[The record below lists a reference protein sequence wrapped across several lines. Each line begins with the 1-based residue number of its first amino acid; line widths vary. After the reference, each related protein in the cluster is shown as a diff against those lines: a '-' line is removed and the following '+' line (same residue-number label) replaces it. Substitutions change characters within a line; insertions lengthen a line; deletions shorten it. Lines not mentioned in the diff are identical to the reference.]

1 MPEQSPP
8 HTPAQALD
16 RALADLAAAAALE
29 PDDALR
35 AVLEAGARALRADPA
50 AFAPAADPD
59 AEPLAAAL
67 AGERAARL
75 RAERALRERER
86 QVEHVEKLAQLGSW
100 SWEIATNRISWSP
113 EQLRI
118 HGLDEASAPRDFDD
132 FAAAVHPEDRA
143 RVVAECERLLATGEA
158 FSFEYRVVRPDGA
171 VRLLHALGQVLPDA
185 SGAPL
190 RMVGTSRDVTERRR
204 TEQALRDSEARFRT
218 MFEQYPASVMRFG
231 PDGGVREVNRAY
243 TEFWGLTLEDL
254 AEWSVFTDP
263 QLEPVRD
270 EVRRGFAGET
280 VFLSPVLYDTRLFG
294 PRARADAAGPRWVGA
309 FMFPVRDER
318 GRVSDVFMVHSD
330 ITERRAAEEALRAS
344 EESYRTI
351 FDASN
356 DAIFVHDLETG
367 AVLDANRTACELSGV
382 TLDELRADAMGI
394 IGNGPPPFTPRR
406 ALEHLRRAATGE
418 PQRFEWLSIHRG
430 TGEEVWV
437 EVSLQRVA
445 IRGVDRLM
453 AAVRDIRDRKVAERA
468 LRESEESYRT
478 IFHHSSD
485 AIWVHDLETGA
496 FLDVNQQ
503 ACEMYGYTPEETR
516 ALGVQGLSW
525 GEPPFTAEQG
535 REYLVRAAAGEP
547 QRFEWLGRHKDGSPV
562 WGEVQLRRVSI
573 GGEDRILA
581 TARDI
586 ADRKRAEE
594 LLRRQNEELE
604 ARVAERTAELAATN
618 EALEEEVAEHEAAK
632 QELVDRTQELEGIF
646 QALPDLYFRM
656 HGDGVIEDFRAGSG
670 VLAAPPEEFLGRR
683 MQDVLPP
690 EVAARVEE
698 ALEEVRRTGELV
710 CMEYQLPLEVGLR
723 DFEGRILPL
732 GDGRLIAV
740 VRDITEAKEAER
752 ALLAREEHFRGLIE
766 NGQDLIVILDAQG
779 VTTYMSPSAPRVI
792 GWTPEERVGNSSVE
806 MIHPDDRAEAVRRRQ
821 AASERPGTPVPL
833 EFRYRHRDGHWIV
846 LEGVVKA
853 LRPESGAEGFVFNTR
868 DVTARRRAEEA
879 LRQSE
884 EHFRALIENAHD
896 LICILDPAGN
906 MAYLSPPTQRILGT
920 DPEELMGRSA
930 FPYIHPDDREGVA
943 AELGRI
949 LREPGLTGYAEYRF
963 RHADGSWRLL
973 EAFGRLLNPS
983 DPAAG
988 VVVNARDVTERKA
1001 AEEALAR
1008 AKEEAEDANRAK
1020 SEFLSRMSHEL
1031 RTPLNSILGF
1041 AQVLDRAGMAPEHQ
1055 KSLQHILRAGRHLLQ
1070 LINEVLEIARIEA
1083 GRQSLSLEPVKIG
1096 AVLAEAVGLVRPLA
1110 EQWRVALEDAPRA
1123 YAGEYVR
1130 ADRQR
1135 LTQVLLNLLTN
1146 AIKYNRPGGRVRL
1159 DCAFVPGADG
1169 APPRLAVRVQDTGRG
1184 IPADRA
1190 GQLFTPFARL
1200 GAEQTEIEGTGL
1212 GLALS
1217 QRLTEAMGG
1226 ALSLESSGPE
1236 GSVFRLELLAE
1247 DDPLERVEEARLAVA
1262 AEPAD
1267 HAPATLLYVE
1277 DNLANL
1283 SLVETILLSRPGWR
1297 TVPALQGQLGVEL
1310 AREHRPDLVLLDLHL
1325 PDIPG
1330 EEVLRRLRA
1339 DERTAAIPVVVIS
1352 ADATHAMV
1360 DRLRAAGADAYL
1372 TKPLDIDE
1380 FLAAVE
1386 RFLPGSGR

>member
-8 HTPAQALD
+8 DTPAQALD

-75 RAERALRERER
+75 GAERALRERER
-86 QVEHVEKLAQLGSW
+86 QVEHTEKLAQLGSW
-100 SWEIATNRISWSP
+100 SWDIASNRIAWSP

-132 FAAAVHPEDRA
+132 FAATVHPEDRA
-143 RVVAECERLLATGEA
+143 QVVAECERLLATGEA

-190 RMVGTSRDVTERRR
+190 RMAGTSRDVTERRR

-231 PDGGVREVNRAY
+231 PDGEVREVNRAY
-243 TEFWGLTLEDL
+243 TEFWGLTLEEL
-254 AEWSVFTDP
+254 AEWSVFEDP
-263 QLEPVRD
+263 QLAPVRD

-356 DAIFVHDLETG
+356 DAIFVHDLDTG

-406 ALEHLRRAATGE
+406 ALEHLARAAAGE
-418 PQRFEWLSIHRG
+418 PQRFEWLSIHRR

-445 IRGVDRLM
+445 IRGVDRLL

-496 FLDVNQQ
+496 FLDVNHQ
-503 ACEMYGYTPEETR
+503 ACEMYGYTAEETR
-516 ALGVQGLSW
+516 ALGVPGLSW

-535 REYLVRAAAGEP
+535 REYLLRAAAGEP
-547 QRFEWLGRHKDGSPV
+547 QRFEWLGRHRDGSPV

-683 MQDVLPP
+683 MQEVLPP
-690 EVAARVEE
+690 EVGARVEE
-698 ALEEVRRTGELV
+698 VLEEVRRTGELV

-723 DFEGRILPL
+723 DFEGRVLPL

-792 GWTPEERVGNSSVE
+792 GWRPEERVGNSSVE

-930 FPYIHPDDREGVA
+930 FPYIHPEDRELVA

-983 DPAAG
+983 DPTAG

-1041 AQVLDRAGMAPEHQ
+1041 AQVLDRAGIAAEHH

-1096 AVLAEAVGLVRPLA
+1096 AVLTEAVGLVRPLA

-1159 DCAFVPGADG
+1159 DCALLPGADG
-1169 APPRLAVRVQDTGRG
+1169 AERLAVRVQDTGRG

-1226 ALSLESSGPE
+1226 ALLLESSGPE
-1236 GSVFRLELLAE
+1236 GSTFRLELLAE
-1247 DDPLERVEEARLAVA
+1247 QDPLERVEEARRA
-1262 AEPAD
+1262 APEEPAD

-1360 DRLRAAGADAYL
+1360 DRLCAAGADAYL

-1386 RFLPGSGR
+1386 RFLPGGGR